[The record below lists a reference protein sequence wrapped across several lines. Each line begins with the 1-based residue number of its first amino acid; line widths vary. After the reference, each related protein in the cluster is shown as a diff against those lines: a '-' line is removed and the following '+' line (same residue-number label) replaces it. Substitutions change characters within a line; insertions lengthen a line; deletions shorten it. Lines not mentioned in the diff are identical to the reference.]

1 MLYSGETEWTRA
13 VHINPVASIEGK
25 KQDTEYIILQSINIK
40 FLKDKNKEHI
50 VKRYIY
56 KNWNDEVKQ
65 VYDGSK
71 FGRTV
76 TSWAEGQECA

>member
-1 MLYSGETEWTRA
+1 MLYSSETEWTRA
-13 VHINPVASIEGK
+13 VHINPVASVECK

-56 KNWNDEVKQ
+56 KNWNVK
-65 VYDGSK
+65 
-71 FGRTV
+71 
-76 TSWAEGQECA
+76 